1 MRCLSTLAILLSL
14 LASTGWS
21 QAPFF
26 RFEENG
32 PFGVDGVG
40 PFGDV
45 SPVAWFPTGPFTSE
59 YSDNAL
65 ALSNPP
71 LIGENFSLGLTVVLA
86 SGPND
91 ADGNPTF
98 PALIGNDFSVETRVR
113 VNNPGRLRRF
123 GRGVKAQMMVTVQR
137 M

>member
-1 MRCLSTLAILLSL
+1 MRCLFTLTILFSL
-14 LASTGWS
+14 LTTTGWS

-26 RFEENG
+26 PFEENG

-40 PFGDV
+40 PFGDT
-45 SPVAWFPTGPFTSE
+45 SPVVWLPTGLFTSE

-91 ADGNPTF
+91 ADGKPDLSGSHWKSF
-98 PALIGNDFSVETRVR
+98 LG
-113 VNNPGRLRRF
+113 
-123 GRGVKAQMMVTVQR
+123 
-137 M
+137 